1 MVTIIGR
8 VYFFDKNLSS
18 FIHDNLRIRA
28 IASILTHKQVG
39 IVGNQTIASV
49 TVRLLKLITQ
59 IYFCIIQQFCFLAT
73 RKGIFQIYICSA

>member
-49 TVRLLKLITQ
+49 TVCLFQLIAE
-59 IYFCIIQQFCFLAT
+59 IYFFIVQ
-73 RKGIFQIYICSA
+73 